1 MKTIVDSNNCSKYLL
16 KDDKNVSLNT
26 ENIEVST
33 ANELLFIIGDLNKSN
48 STVVENVSAPSDWA
62 GCKYIFDGT
71 DWEVSSD
78 WVEPEGEPV

>member
-16 KDDKNVSLNT
+16 KDDKKVRLNN

-33 ANELLFIIGDLNKSN
+33 DNELLFIIGDLNESN
-48 STVVENVSAPSDWA
+48 STVIENVSAPSDWI

-71 DWEVSSD
+71 NWEVCSD
-78 WVEPEGEPV
+78 WIEPEGELV